1 MVEKEIVPRL
11 ESDVPQQPS
20 QEQLDDD
27 KLLHRFTLVFDR
39 EGYSPNFFA
48 RMKKKRIACLSYHK
62 FPGDA
67 WPEDELSEY
76 DVTLANQE
84 GVKLRIADRGSALK
98 LTGSSKYLWV
108 REIRKLT
115 DRGHQTAIITTDYHT
130 EIAPLAGSMF
140 ARWCQENFFKYAREH
155 FGLDRLIDYQTETI
169 TDPIQVVNP
178 QHRDIDGQVRSAVG
192 KLTRLHAQFGA
203 MNLESIDD
211 QKTKRFIKK
220 KAALLEDIE
229 VLQKNV
235 DELKQQRKEIS
246 KHVDFSAL
254 PKDEQFSK
262 LSTQSKGFIDTIK
275 MIAYRAETA
284 MANIISDDYS
294 HSDAVKRLLQ
304 SLFTTEADLIPE
316 AKSKTL
322 TVRLHH
328 MANHQ
333 SDKVMRK
340 LCEELNATEIHFPD
354 TELRMIFKLRSD

>member
-1 MVEKEIVPRL
+1 MSVSTTDHKQRL
-11 ESDVPQQPS
+11 
-20 QEQLDDD
+20 
-27 KLLHRFTLVFDR
+27 
-39 EGYSPNFFA
+39 
-48 RMKKKRIACLSYHK
+48 
-62 FPGDA
+62 
-67 WPEDELSEY
+67 
-76 DVTLANQE
+76 
-84 GVKLRIADRGSALK
+84 
-98 LTGSSKYLWV
+98 

-115 DRGHQTAIITTDYHT
+115 DRGHQTTIINTDYRT

-192 KLTRLHAQFGA
+192 KLTRPHAQFGA
-203 MNLESIDD
+203 MNLESIED

-229 VLQKNV
+229 ALQKNV
-235 DELKQQRKEIS
+235 DELKQQRKEVS

-284 MANIISDDYS
+284 MANTIGDNYSNSDN
-294 HSDAVKRLLQ
+294 VKKLLQ
-304 SLFTTEADLIPE
+304 SLYTTEADLIPDSE
-316 AKSKTL
+316 NKTL

-328 MANHQ
+328 MANNQ
-333 SDKVMRK
+333 SDVVIRK